1 MNEKYQIFCDF
12 DGTITKV
19 DTIGEFLNR
28 FADKK
33 WLDVEKQW
41 RNGQI
46 GSRDCMIKQF
56 SFIKN
61 VSMSQLESFFNDIE
75 IDETF
80 IEFYNNVK
88 KRNIKFTI
96 VSDGFDIFI
105 YNILKKYK
113 LNDID
118 VFANRL
124 KIKNGEFIP
133 LYDDKYKDCK
143 KQSGVCK
150 CKVVED
156 KSIKDHEIIFIGD
169 GLSDACVSGKIS
181 KIYAK
186 NYLAQYLSSNNK
198 PYIKFNSFNEIKI

>member
-28 FADKK
+28 FANKK

-105 YNILKKYK
+105 YNILGKK
-113 LNDID
+113 
-118 VFANRL
+118 
-124 KIKNGEFIP
+124 
-133 LYDDKYKDCK
+133 
-143 KQSGVCK
+143 
-150 CKVVED
+150 
-156 KSIKDHEIIFIGD
+156 
-169 GLSDACVSGKIS
+169 
-181 KIYAK
+181 
-186 NYLAQYLSSNNK
+186 
-198 PYIKFNSFNEIKI
+198 